1 MVVGVIF
8 LLFSV
13 DVFAFV
19 EGGGYYVFAFASKLL
34 VKSRNRSL
42 SRGLV
47 KH

>member
-13 DVFAFV
+13 DVFSLV
-19 EGGGYYVFAFASKLL
+19 EGGGYFVFAFTSKLL